1 MVIQQM
7 LSGQEHKALNVPDA
21 LHAWLATHA
30 VSLENSPEQWLGLHY
45 SQGQYYPGD
54 YVGLVWLGEGDDRIA
69 LRVKPKDA
77 FQRLDYLAMY
87 LRCAEDPEVSGHL
100 DRCFYCWPEDA
111 PIELID
117 EETTELSFMIVAAF
131 LRELNLLC
139 LRHLRRAFLPEE
151 CNLSG
156 KVKGRIVM
164 SAQLRQNLSRS
175 REERAVCRYQIIS
188 DDCREN
194 RILRAALEQS
204 VRWLTRH
211 ASHTEAYKTTLWRW
225 VQVARSA
232 LSRVG
237 VHRITAREFLGIRY
251 TGIFVHYRQAHRLAR
266 MILNLLGSD
275 PTVDPQLDEQRGTA
289 FPPFALCTYELFE
302 RYTEVLLRRQFANIR
317 PGYGYDGNNLR
328 PQGGRYVVRP
338 DFLVPEKRWILDCK
352 YKIIPQAHDE
362 PHADIYQVVAYSQH
376 QKVIEILSS
385 SQDSEKAE
393 PLSVVLLYPE
403 VTTDR
408 NQIQRFTLSDLQKP
422 DRSFGVPL
430 YLATIPCPQRQSIG

>member
-1 MVIQQM
+1 MVTQLM
-7 LSGQEHKALNVPDA
+7 LSGQEHKVLHIPDA
-21 LHAWLATHA
+21 LHMWLAMHA
-30 VSLENSPEQWLGLHY
+30 ESLENSPEEWLGLHHY
-45 SQGQYYPGD
+45 QGQFRPGD

-69 LRVKPKDA
+69 LRVMPKDA
-77 FQRLDYLAMY
+77 FQCLDYLAMY
-87 LRCAEDPEVSGHL
+87 LQCAEDPEVSGHL

-117 EETTELSFMIVAAF
+117 EETTELSSMIVAAF

-164 SAQLRQNLSRS
+164 AAQLRENLSRS

-204 VRWLTRH
+204 VRWLTRR
-211 ASHTEAYKTTLWRW
+211 APHTEAYKTTLWRW
-225 VQVARSA
+225 VHVARSA
-232 LSRVG
+232 LSCVG
-237 VHRITAREFLGIRY
+237 VHRITARDFLGIRY
-251 TGIFVHYRQAHRLAR
+251 TGTFVHYRQAHRLAR

-275 PTVDPQLDEQRGTA
+275 PTVDPPLDEQRGIA

-302 RYTEVLLRRQFANIR
+302 RYTEVLLRRQFADIR
-317 PGYGYDGNNLR
+317 PGYDDRNLR

-352 YKIIPQAHDE
+352 YKPIPRAHEE
-362 PHADIYQVVAYSQH
+362 PNADIYQVVAYSQH
-376 QKVIEILSS
+376 QRVLEVLSS
-385 SQDSEKAE
+385 SHISGKAE
-393 PLSVVLLYPE
+393 PLSIILLYPE
-403 VTTDR
+403 VTADHNR
-408 NQIQRFTLSDLQKP
+408 IQILTPSELRDP
-422 DRSFGVPL
+422 DGSFGVPL
-430 YLATIPCPQRQSIG
+430 YFTTIPCPQR